1 MFLKQSEKSIL
12 IFNCIKQNLER
23 RFLFPPETLF
33 LLLLIW
39 HPQPLQTRSYSGVQV
54 TLELTNP
61 PASASS
67 VLKLQAYTITS
78 GHLAGAENFQKEN
91 NIFFLFQYDL
101 QRAIF
106 MQEYKLLCTDPP
118 PDPTTLSFLSSFL
131 LVFFVSLDSF
141 ACTLI
146 SYALYDSVYKYEIQT
161 ILMRENIGCVEV

>member
-91 NIFFLFQYDL
+91 NIFFYFSMIYRGPFSCKNINYFAQIPLQTPLPSPFYPRSYWSSLFPWT
-101 QRAIF
+101 A
-106 MQEYKLLCTDPP
+106 
-118 PDPTTLSFLSSFL
+118 S
-131 LVFFVSLDSF
+131 LVL
-141 ACTLI
+141 
-146 SYALYDSVYKYEIQT
+146 
-161 ILMRENIGCVEV
+161 